1 MCQLAFPCLMI
12 MTIPYSS
19 LRYLTQQSTLL
30 GNPIVFQLEKLSYK
44 FLRNRGTLVFP
55 LTANVFL
62 PSVDFTLR
70 FIRLFILT
78 DFSVGNYVLT
88 TAKMFTQ
95 ISNKSGKDIG
105 DANKNNDE
113 AKMEFE
119 RKKSIFEDGNQRR
132 KRSRFYKPKSSARK
146 EHEDFTDD
154 IADEDLDAP
163 DEDDEVEEEFEEED
177 AESSIEFEEMPYL
190 QEYFQDRSSCYQR

>member
-1 MCQLAFPCLMI
+1 MSEI
-12 MTIPYSS
+12 
-19 LRYLTQQSTLL
+19 
-30 GNPIVFQLEKLSYK
+30 G
-44 FLRNRGTLVFP
+44 GTLVFP

-95 ISNKSGKDIG
+95 ISNKSGKEIG
-105 DANKNNDE
+105 DAHKNNDE

-132 KRSRFYKPKSSARK
+132 KRSRFYKPKLSARK

-154 IADEDLDAP
+154 IADEDLDLP
-163 DEDDEVEEEFEEED
+163 EEDDDVDEEEEED